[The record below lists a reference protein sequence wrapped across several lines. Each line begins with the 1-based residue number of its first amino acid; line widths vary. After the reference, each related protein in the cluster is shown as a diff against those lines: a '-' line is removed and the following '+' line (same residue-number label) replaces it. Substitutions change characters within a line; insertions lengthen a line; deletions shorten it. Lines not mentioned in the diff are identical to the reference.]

1 MKEEMYN
8 KMIKRIRAIKND
20 KRGVLSIWINMLIAL
35 FGASLIYALMYDIL
49 CVKIINLAI
58 DIAPSTVPQTYYH
71 DIDYFRLLFKVL
83 PFFMFFG
90 IILWAFQRAQKRE
103 YIGG

>member
-1 MKEEMYN
+1 MIRQ
-8 KMIKRIRAIKND
+8 KMIKRIRTIKND

-49 CVKIINLAI
+49 VVRIINLAI
-58 DIAPSTVPQTYYH
+58 DIAPLNVPQTYYN